1 MYETPTVG
9 EGWGSAVSPQPP
21 FLYIPSIQKCCANV
35 TLNAGMS
42 GVVFVAESLTSSL
55 PYNFNGLK
63 EALWSKD
70 EAMTDFKTFVNFSN
84 HPSTGW
90 SDSQKAAALNMV
102 APGAAIID
110 IPFPAVDPTG
120 DDNYISK
127 VAADAVR
134 SIMSATNG
142 APAVVNIQGDFGLT
156 FRVVSRILNGS
167 SIKCVYAT
175 TARTVTDLGDGKKV
189 AQFNF
194 VQFRPY
200 TF

>member
-1 MYETPTVG
+1 
-9 EGWGSAVSPQPP
+9 
-21 FLYIPSIQKCCANV
+21 
-35 TLNAGMS
+35 
-42 GVVFVAESLTSSL
+42 
-55 PYNFNGLK
+55 
-63 EALWSKD
+63 
-70 EAMTDFKTFVNFSN
+70 MTDFKVFVNFSN

-90 SDSQKAAALNMV
+90 GDAQKSAALDMV

-110 IPFPAVDPTG
+110 IPFPVVDPAG

-134 SIMSATNG
+134 DILSATNG

-167 SIKCVYAT
+167 TIKCVYAT
-175 TARTVTDLGDGKKV
+175 TARTVTDLGDGKKI